1 MINQIFMRRMGRGV
15 AGLLL
20 LIALCAAMASAAT
33 PRVKWR
39 RLSPAHKPSARVNMV
54 MAYDPVGQNIVMFG
68 GFDGTS
74 YLNDT
79 WIFNGTDW
87 VQLSPANAPPVRS
100 ATAISFDRVTNTL
113 VLFGGFNGTQYLGD
127 TWLWDGA
134 VQNWT
139 EAHPTTLP
147 TAVTLPMMYTDPISG
162 HTGMVGG
169 FDGNLFHNETW
180 QWTGSDWLELFP
192 QTVLWARGAAVVA
205 NDDANG
211 TVMIFGGL
219 ADLNPNNTWTWDGVN
234 WTELAPTR
242 QPPAVY
248 YTPAAYDAALG
259 QVVMFG
265 GMSSQSGSWAWTGT
279 NWISLPA
286 YTPPPLLNA
295 QGMAYDQQ
303 SKQLIM
309 FGGSIQSLIVNDT
322 YLLLK

>member
-20 LIALCAAMASAAT
+20 LIALCAAMASAAS

-100 ATAISFDRVTNTL
+100 ATAISFDRVTNTM

-127 TWLWDGA
+127 TWLWDSA

-139 EAHPTTLP
+139 EAHPTT
-147 TAVTLPMMYTDPISG
+147 AHCRDSADDVY
-162 HTGMVGG
+162 
-169 FDGNLFHNETW
+169 
-180 QWTGSDWLELFP
+180 GSDQWP
-192 QTVLWARGAAVVA
+192 HR
-205 NDDANG
+205 NG
-211 TVMIFGGL
+211 RWIR
-219 ADLNPNNTWTWDGVN
+219 
-234 WTELAPTR
+234 R
-242 QPPAVY
+242 QP
-248 YTPAAYDAALG
+248 L
-259 QVVMFG
+259 
-265 GMSSQSGSWAWTGT
+265 SQRNVA
-279 NWISLPA
+279 
-286 YTPPPLLNA
+286 
-295 QGMAYDQQ
+295 MDRE
-303 SKQLIM
+303 
-309 FGGSIQSLIVNDT
+309 
-322 YLLLK
+322 